1 MQIRWSRKALDDLKD
16 QIAFIAK
23 DNPQA
28 ARKVAKQ
35 IRATGHL
42 IATRPVGR
50 KGRVSGT
57 WEKSVK
63 GLPYVVAYCL
73 TVYHGEK
80 TLVILRVIHT
90 ARRWP
95 HESWPD

>member
-1 MQIRWSRKALDDLKD
+1 MRIRWSRKALDDLKD

-28 ARKVAKQ
+28 ARKVAEQ
-35 IRATGHL
+35 IRATGQL
-42 IATRPVGR
+42 IAARPVGR
-50 KGRVSGT
+50 KGRVFGT

-73 TVYHGEK
+73 TAPHGEQ

-95 HESWPD
+95 NETWPD